1 MERVLFAIG
10 VFIGRLTAGIF
21 ELIFYLI
28 QSRVSRQTPLSLPL
42 PIRFEHMHVIA
53 GSGHGKTQLLEHL
66 LVTEDLPAVASGQ
79 RSLIVIDSQGDL
91 LRRILHLAEFSPS
104 RRNLSEQLICSG
116 PQRNRNIHLRSI
128 HLRS

>member
-10 VFIGRLTAGIF
+10 VFVGRLIAGIF

-53 GSGHGKTQLLEHL
+53 GSGHGKT
-66 LVTEDLPAVASGQ
+66 
-79 RSLIVIDSQGDL
+79 
-91 LRRILHLAEFSPS
+91 
-104 RRNLSEQLICSG
+104 
-116 PQRNRNIHLRSI
+116 
-128 HLRS
+128 